1 MKYTYFYF
9 LALQHAASLP
19 YAINVINKFICLF
32 QVRKLLSNPTP
43 QKQTRKYTRVF
54 FICLQKLITNSKCH
68 LHHRTK
74 PYDRAEEL

>member
-54 FICLQKLITNSKCH
+54 FKQQTHCH
-68 LHHRTK
+68 YFPTK
-74 PYDRAEEL
+74 AYN